1 MCKFCNKYFLLKADK
16 DKELE
21 NQKETDIKTR
31 TFEYRADCNVIII
44 AHYKGVDCPYVE
56 GKNKIVNCEIL
67 FCPLC
72 GRDLRKESADDV

>member
-1 MCKFCNKYFLLKADK
+1 MCEFCNNYFLLKADK

-21 NQKETDIKTR
+21 HQKETDIKTR

-56 GKNKIVNCEIL
+56 GKNRITNCEIL
-67 FCPLC
+67 FCPMC
-72 GRDLRKESADDV
+72 GRDLRKEKPYGK